1 MQILALSGQYYRRM
15 LYGCAVFL
23 ATAILSVSVFSGFSA
38 FSQFRERQIG
48 VFVGKREQIKSEV
61 DRLFVRVIQFAE
73 MYGHL
78 RLQMSYGKEMPLL
91 LSDRKIFNENDGIS
105 LRHPN
110 LTGAPFSLVTRKNAS
125 RNDEEQAGLL
135 LLLKLASSL
144 PMFNPLDPG
153 VTLDG
158 FIYTSD
164 KSWLAISPPLTGK
177 ERVSSRSLGVQEF
190 MESISASVDA
200 AFITHSLSAANVQ
213 GSTGQSVIWMT
224 PSDSKTFWREAMTQL
239 AVRISLGDD
248 NTATAVFSIS
258 PGQFK
263 QFFMRNDHTPGLFVF
278 DSSATRAFFSG
289 ADDDVSRSQMSKIG
303 ENAARITADG
313 DQINYFHR
321 NGTFFVAQKIDGPG
335 WNIVYVFNWQDIL
348 AGLRGDLI
356 TGALWTS
363 FLLLLVWVATIY
375 SDKYII
381 GALQKRAFAL
391 IETRQFSQSI
401 IDTLPVGIAVYA
413 PDTGAVMLQNA
424 VAVQMFESADISS
437 AGFYARIVS
446 TSRFSE
452 PVLATSY
459 GCAMIETELP
469 QRGGGVNYLG
479 VAYSTTRFSG
489 QDVVLLGLIDM
500 NTHKAHEALLLDAK
514 KSADQANQEKSM
526 FLAQVSHEIRTPLH
540 GVIGHMELLSHEVLT
555 PEQHRRI
562 EMIRRSLDTL
572 MSLVNDILDVTKIES
587 RAIHLN
593 VAPMNL
599 NDVLEECAQLFAPLI
614 LSKNLQFY
622 CFPDAALD
630 LPVLGDGKRLM
641 QILQNLVGNAVKFT
655 ERGSVTLS
663 VRQLSKQD
671 RLSWVRF
678 EIADTGI
685 GISVD
690 AQQRIFEYLE
700 QGDETIS
707 RRFGG
712 TGLGLFLCR
721 SLTHLMKGKIS
732 LSSNE
737 GGSVF
742 GVEIPFPLAE
752 PLEQVEDG
760 LRPLQGSLIA
770 VICEH
775 PAWRRVLTTYVEKWG
790 GSVVDPSMQAAP
802 SISIIAGST
811 KGEPQGVTSLLGAV
825 IVSSKG
831 SVVPVMEANGRSRIE
846 VTAFS
851 MHALLEALLVL
862 RGTSGDKPGSTPAEK
877 TVAAPLNILVAEDNP
892 VNMVLITHQLQ
903 ALGYSA
909 IRVARDGRDALEQW
923 DQQEADVVI
932 TDMGMPHLDGSS
944 LAREIR
950 KRNPHAVIIA
960 TTAANPIDESDTWDV
975 FTDVM
980 RKPSSLDDVRR
991 VLADVRPAAHPAA
1004 NAHAVNSSSGIDNN
1018 KLDQTLHSAFRESWA
1033 SDRQKLHAAFMSQD
1047 REKIFRTLHR
1057 IQGGLMTMGEDELAA
1072 ECIRLQRDF
1081 GKVRHEEIARRYRN
1095 LLGRLDGLV
1104 S

>member
-1 MQILALSGQYYRRM
+1 MQILALSGRYYRRM
-15 LYGCAVFL
+15 LYGCAILL
-23 ATAILSVSVFSGFSA
+23 ASVILSIAAFLGFSA
-38 FSQFRERQIG
+38 FSQFRERQIDM
-48 VFVGKREQIKSEV
+48 FVGKREQLWSEV
-61 DRLFVRVIQFAE
+61 DRLSARVMQFAE

-78 RLQMSYGKEMPLL
+78 RLQMPYEKEALL
-91 LSDRKIFNENDGIS
+91 LSGRKMFNENEGIS
-105 LRHPN
+105 LSHPN
-110 LTGAPFSLVTRKNAS
+110 LTVAPFSLVTRKNGL
-125 RNDEEQAGLL
+125 RNDVL

-144 PMFNPLDPG
+144 PMFNPLDSG

-164 KSWLAISPPLTGK
+164 RSLLAISPPLTGK
-177 ERVSSRSLGVQEF
+177 ERMSLQSLGVQEF
-190 MESISASVDA
+190 MESVSASVDA
-200 AFITHSLSAANVQ
+200 VFITKNLPAVNIQ
-213 GSTGQSVIWMT
+213 GGAGQSVIWMT
-224 PSDSKTFWREAMTQL
+224 PSGSQTFWREAMTQL
-239 AVRISLGDD
+239 AVRISLGDG

-258 PGQFK
+258 PSQFK
-263 QFFMRNDHTPGLFVF
+263 QLFMRGDHTPGLFVV
-278 DSSATRAFFSG
+278 DSFATSAFFSG
-289 ADDDVSRSQMSKIG
+289 SDGDVSRSHMLKIR
-303 ENAARITADG
+303 ENAARIATDG
-313 DQINYFHR
+313 DQIDYFHR
-321 NGTFFVAQKIDGPG
+321 NGTFFITQKIDGPG

-356 TGALWTS
+356 TGTLWTLFS
-363 FLLLLVWVATIY
+363 LFLVWVATMY

-381 GALQKRAFAL
+381 GAMQKKSFAL

-424 VAVQMFESADISS
+424 VAVQMLESADMSS
-437 AGFYARIVS
+437 AGFYARIYARIVR

-459 GCAMIETELP
+459 GRAMIETELP
-469 QRGGGVNYLG
+469 RRSGGVNYLG

-540 GVIGHMELLSHEVLT
+540 GAIGHMELLSHEVLT
-555 PEQHRRI
+555 PGQYQRI
-562 EMIRRSLDTL
+562 GMIRRSLDTL
-572 MSLVNDILDVTKIES
+572 MSLVDDILDVTKIES

-593 VAPMNL
+593 VAPMSV

-614 LSKNLQFY
+614 LNKNLQFY

-630 LPVLGDGKRLM
+630 LQVLGDGKRLM

-663 VRQLSKQD
+663 VRQLSRQD
-671 RLSWVRF
+671 RLLWVRF
-678 EIADTGI
+678 DIVDTGI
-685 GISVD
+685 GISAE

-700 QGDETIS
+700 QEDETIS

-721 SLTHLMKGKIS
+721 NLTHLMKGKIS
-732 LSSNE
+732 LSSDK

-752 PLEQVEDG
+752 PLEQREDG
-760 LRPLQGSLIA
+760 PRPLQGSLIEI
-770 VICEH
+770 ICEH
-775 PAWRRVLTTYVEKWG
+775 AAWRRVLTEYVGKWG
-790 GSVVDPSMQAAP
+790 GSVVDPSTHTKLTP

-811 KGEPQGVTSLLGAV
+811 KGEPTGLTPLLGTV

-831 SVVPVMEANGRSRIE
+831 PMVPVMEANGYVHIE
-846 VTAFS
+846 VTALS

-862 RGTSGDKPGSTPAEK
+862 RGKSGDKLDSTPAEK
-877 TVAAPLNILVAEDNP
+877 TVAAPLNILVAEDNQ

-903 ALGYSA
+903 ALGYST

-991 VLADVRPAAHPAA
+991 VLADVRPVHHPAA
-1004 NAHAVNSSSGIDNN
+1004 SVHGIDPSSGIDPNRW
-1018 KLDQTLHSAFRESWA
+1018 DQALYSAFRESWS
-1033 SDRQKLHAAFMSQD
+1033 SDRQKLHAAFLSQD
-1047 REKIFRTLHR
+1047 KEKICRSLHR

-1072 ECIRLQRDF
+1072 ECMRLQRDF
-1081 GKVRHEEIARRYRN
+1081 GKVGHEEMARRYQA
-1095 LLGRLDGLV
+1095 LLGRLDELV
-1104 S
+1104 A

>member
-15 LYGCAVFL
+15 LYGCAILL
-23 ATAILSVSVFSGFSA
+23 AAAILSVSVFSGFKA
-38 FSQFRERQIG
+38 FSQFRERQISM
-48 VFVGKREQIKSEV
+48 FAGKREQIRSEV
-61 DRLFVRVIQFAE
+61 DRLLVRVIQFAE

-78 RLQMSYGKEMPLL
+78 RLQISG
-91 LSDRKIFNENDGIS
+91 RKTFNENDGVS
-105 LRHPN
+105 LRHSDP
-110 LTGAPFSLVTRKNAS
+110 TVASFSLVTGKNGS

-144 PMFNPLDPG
+144 PMVNPLDPG

-164 KSWLAISPPLTGK
+164 RSLLAVTPPLTEK
-177 ERVSSRSLGVQEF
+177 EQTLSRGLGVQKF
-190 MESISASVDA
+190 MESISSPVDA
-200 AFITHSLSAANVQ
+200 AFITNNRPAANVQ
-213 GSTGQSVIWMT
+213 GGAGRSVIWMT
-224 PSDSKTFWREAMTQL
+224 PSGSETFWREAMTQL
-239 AVRISLGDD
+239 AVRIPLGDG
-248 NTATAVFSIS
+248 NVATAVFSIA
-258 PGQFK
+258 PDRFR
-263 QFFMRNDHTPGLFVF
+263 QFFMRDDHTPGLFVL
-278 DSSATRAFFSG
+278 DSSVTRTFFSG
-289 ADDDVSRSQMSKIG
+289 SDDDVARSQRSEIR
-303 ENAARITADG
+303 ENAARITANG
-313 DQINYFHR
+313 DRINYFHQ
-321 NGTFFVAQKIDGPG
+321 NGAFFITQKIDGPG
-335 WNIVYVFNWQDIL
+335 WNIVYVFNWRDIL
-348 AGLRGDLI
+348 AGLRDDLI
-356 TGALWTS
+356 TGAFWTILS
-363 FLLLLVWVATIY
+363 LFLVWVAAIY

-381 GALQKRAFAL
+381 GALQKKRFAL

-424 VAVQMFESADISS
+424 VAMKMLESADISS
-437 AGFYARIVS
+437 AGFYARIVK
-446 TSRFSE
+446 TSRFSD
-452 PVLATSY
+452 PILATPY

-514 KSADQANQEKSM
+514 QSADQANQEKSM

-540 GVIGHMELLSHEVLT
+540 GVIGHMELLSHEALT

-593 VAPMNL
+593 VAPMNI

-614 LSKNLQFY
+614 LNKNLQFY

-630 LPVLGDGKRLM
+630 LRVLGDGKRLM

-663 VRQLSKQD
+663 VRQLSRQD
-671 RLSWVRF
+671 HLSWVRF

-685 GISVD
+685 GISVN

-721 SLTHLMKGKIS
+721 GLTHLMKGKIN

-737 GGSVF
+737 SGSVF

-752 PLEQVEDG
+752 PLEQGEDSP
-760 LRPLQGSLIA
+760 RPLQGSLIE

-775 PAWRRVLTTYVEKWG
+775 PSWRRVLTEYVEKWG
-790 GSVVDPSMQAAP
+790 GRVVDPGAQPAP
-802 SISIIAGST
+802 SIAIIAGSAQ
-811 KGEPQGVTSLLGAV
+811 GERTTPLLGAV
-825 IVSSKG
+825 IPASDG
-831 SVVPVMEANGRSRIE
+831 PVVPVMEAGGGNRIN
-846 VTAFS
+846 VTALS
-851 MHALLEALLVL
+851 MQALLEALLIL
-862 RGTSGDKPGSTPAEK
+862 KGKSGDKPDSAPAEK
-877 TVAAPLNILVAEDNP
+877 MVAAPLNILVAEDNP
-892 VNMVLITHQLQ
+892 VNVVLITHQLQ
-903 ALGYSA
+903 ALGYST

-923 DQQEADVVI
+923 DEQEADVVI

-960 TTAANPIDESDTWDV
+960 TTAANLIDESDTWDV

-991 VLADVRPAAHPAA
+991 VLSDVRPAGHPAA
-1004 NAHAVNSSSGIDNN
+1004 SVQAVDPSSIADHSG
-1018 KLDQTLHSAFRESWA
+1018 LDQTLYRAFRESWA
-1033 SDRQKLHAAFMSQD
+1033 GDRQKLHAAFMSQD
-1047 REKIFRTLHR
+1047 KEKICRNLHR

-1072 ECIRLQRDF
+1072 ECMSLQRDF
-1081 GKVRHEEIARRYRN
+1081 GKVRHEEMARRYRN
-1095 LLGRLDGLV
+1095 LLGRLDRLA